1 MKRPNLMNTKQA
13 LLDVYCRQAKALQFM
28 LSADPSTLN
37 LGLLIEDLDNIKQ
50 TLAELQAI
58 GTNHDR

>member
-13 LLDVYCRQAKALQFM
+13 LLDVYYRQAKALRLM

-50 TLAELQAI
+50 TLEELRQS
-58 GTNHDR
+58 

>member
-13 LLDVYCRQAKALQFM
+13 LLDVYCRQAKALRFM
-28 LSADPSTLN
+28 LSSDPSTLN

-50 TLAELQAI
+50 TLVELQAT
-58 GTNHDR
+58 GNNPDR